1 MRLMESPGKRL
12 KAERESRNLSL
23 KQVFESTRVREHL
36 LKAIEEDQYELI
48 SSPVYVKGF
57 LDAYSRYLGLDPND
71 VVLLYQKYLEYKALS
86 KKPEL
91 EQRMTRSKLKQ
102 WIAFPKKRITL
113 WLLII
118 SIPVIILLIAIMV
131 YHGSFKPINH
141 FLSSFEKKGSNPSS
155 SIPSS
160 PPTQNE
166 GVKDE

>member
-23 KQVFESTRVREHL
+23 KQVFESTRIREHL

-71 VVLLYQKYLEYKALS
+71 IVLQYQKYLEHKTLS
-86 KKPEL
+86 TRPEL

-102 WIAFPKKRITL
+102 WITFSKKRGIL

-118 SIPVIILLIAIMV
+118 SIVVVILLIAIMV
-131 YHGSFKPINH
+131 YHGPFRSINH
-141 FLSSFEKKGSNPSS
+141 VLSYFEKKGSNPIP

-160 PPTQNE
+160 PPIQNE
-166 GVKDE
+166 GRKDE

>member
-23 KQVFESTRVREHL
+23 RQVFESTKIREHL

-57 LDAYSRYLGLDPND
+57 LDAYSRYLGLDPDD
-71 VVLLYQKYLEYKALS
+71 VVRLYQKYLEHQALS

-118 SIPVIILLIAIMV
+118 SVPVIILLVAITV
-131 YHGSFKPINH
+131 YHGSLKPINH
-141 FLSSFEKKGSNPSS
+141 FLSSFEKKRSDPTSS
-155 SIPSS
+155 RPSS
-160 PPTQNE
+160 PPTQRE
-166 GVKDE
+166 EVKDK